1 MKTPIAEFNR
11 KMKNGEC
18 RTTKTGRKYCM
29 RGGKVRFVKG
39 R

>member
-1 MKTPIAEFNR
+1 MNETAQLNR
-11 KMKNGEC
+11 KMRNEEC
-18 RTTKTGRKYCM
+18 RTTKRGRKYCM